1 MRDPFTVLGVTD
13 DADDAE
19 IRHRYL
25 ALVRK
30 FPPDRAPERFQELRA
45 AYDALSDER
54 KRLETKLLHTNEAAL
69 TRLSLGALRA
79 ASADGASSDG
89 ASSDG
94 RASQTPA
101 PQATQQ
107 TPTPRATK
115 RTVVALLA
123 EGIAQA
129 LPVPSNQDGGRQGG
143 R

>member
-1 MRDPFTVLGVTD
+1 MRDPFTVLGVAD

-19 IRHRYL
+19 IRQRYL
-25 ALVRK
+25 VLVRE

-54 KRLETKLLHTNEAAL
+54 KRLATKLLHTNEAAL
-69 TRLSLGALRA
+69 TRLSMGAFRA
-79 ASADGASSDG
+79 ASADGGGPQS
-89 ASSDG
+89 
-94 RASQTPA
+94 PA
-101 PQATQQ
+101 
-107 TPTPRATK
+107 PRATK

-129 LPVPSNQDGGRQGG
+129 LPAPPGQDGGRQGG

>member
-1 MRDPFTVLGVTD
+1 AAVLMRDPFTVLGVAD

-19 IRHRYL
+19 IRQRYL
-25 ALVRK
+25 VLVRE

-54 KRLETKLLHTNEAAL
+54 KRLATKLLHTNEAAL
-69 TRLSLGALRA
+69 TRLSMGAFRA
-79 ASADGASSDG
+79 ASADGGVSH
-89 ASSDG
+89 
-94 RASQTPA
+94 TPA
-101 PQATQQ
+101 
-107 TPTPRATK
+107 PRATK

-129 LPVPSNQDGGRQGG
+129 LPAPPTQDGGRQGG

>member
-1 MRDPFTVLGVTD
+1 MRDPFTVLGVAD

-19 IRHRYL
+19 IRQRYL
-25 ALVRK
+25 ALVWE

-69 TRLSLGALRA
+69 TRLSMGALRA

-89 ASSDG
+89 
-94 RASQTPA
+94 RVLQTPA
-101 PQATQQ
+101 
-107 TPTPRATK
+107 PRATK

-129 LPVPSNQDGGRQGG
+129 LPATFNQDGGRQGG